1 MAKNYD
7 RERHRKDGQ
16 DQKVLGSPIFLIGIW
31 LIYSIVVSYVV
42 CWLASGIS
50 WLPANSH
57 LNNHRNQD
65 QTEEKFNS
73 PEKARC
79 LMHYSIVS

>member
-16 DQKVLGSPIFLIGIW
+16 DQKVLGSLIFLIGIW

-42 CWLASGIS
+42 SQW
-50 WLPANSH
+50 N
-57 LNNHRNQD
+57 
-65 QTEEKFNS
+65 
-73 PEKARC
+73 
-79 LMHYSIVS
+79 

>member
-16 DQKVLGSPIFLIGIW
+16 DQKVLGSPIFLFGIW

-42 CWLASGIS
+42 C
-50 WLPANSH
+50 
-57 LNNHRNQD
+57 
-65 QTEEKFNS
+65 
-73 PEKARC
+73 
-79 LMHYSIVS
+79 